1 MDFKYII
8 FFQIQY
14 VVIYEL
20 MVDITNEPIV

>member
-1 MDFKYII
+1 MDFNYII
-8 FFQIQY
+8 FFRIQY